1 MSSRSFFCCIADRN
15 HHFVITYWFV
25 LCLLE
30 MMFLETSALTGE
42 NVEEAFLKC
51 ARSILNKIELGKNE
65 LRVILTRNILF
76 YVIPYIRGRPFLVH
90 VKRLR
95 LRCRRWLLVVNIQIF
110 SNVFLSFGMLIQAM
124 WPIWIKRKYS

>member
-15 HHFVITYWFV
+15 HHSVITYWFV

-65 LRVILTRNILF
+65 LERNIMF
-76 YVIPYIRGRPFLVH
+76 YVIPYIRDRPFLVH
-90 VKRLR
+90 VKSLR
-95 LRCRRWLLVVNIQIF
+95 LRCRRWLLVTNIQIF
-110 SNVFLSFGMLIQAM
+110 SNVFVSFGLLIQAM
-124 WPIWIKRKYS
+124 WPILIKRKYS